1 MGHQEARPPAAGYAL
16 APWAS
21 TAAPEASAAA
31 IAVSASSRCELA
43 LITGRAQ
50 FEALE
55 LEWNALF
62 ARAGRA
68 WQIFQTFNWL
78 WHWANDYLDGR
89 SRLAICLTSGRCSSK
104 RTLRWEE
111 SVGNTFGS
119 ICTPCTEKV

>member
-1 MGHQEARPPAAGYAL
+1 MQPFPNQERFAVGHQEARPPAAGYAL

-21 TAAPEASAAA
+21 TAAPEAWAAA

-43 LITGRAQ
+43 LITGGAQ

-89 SRLAICLTSGRCSSK
+89 SRLAIVAARREDRLVMV
-104 RTLRWEE
+104 W
-111 SVGNTFGS
+111 
-119 ICTPCTEKV
+119 P